1 MGMILE
7 FPQFAYDIL
16 SMVLDQKEKAKD
28 HKGGRAIER
37 EEREGTTLTEMG
49 PPAPRR
55 DQEAA
60 AKGQGPHQL
69 CSRRSYLGPGLE
81 STMA

>member
-49 PPAPRR
+49 PPAPEKRP
-55 DQEAA
+55 
-60 AKGQGPHQL
+60 GS
-69 CSRRSYLGPGLE
+69 SRKRPRTS
-81 STMA
+81 SVM